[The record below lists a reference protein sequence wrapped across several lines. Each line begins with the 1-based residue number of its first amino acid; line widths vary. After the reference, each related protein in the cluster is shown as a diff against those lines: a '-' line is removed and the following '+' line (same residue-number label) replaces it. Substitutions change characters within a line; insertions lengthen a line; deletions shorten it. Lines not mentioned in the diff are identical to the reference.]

1 LAEGQ
6 GDAATHYLE
15 EAISAVGRSWNLQAL
30 RPAHAVLAERDLLE
44 GHPERVHARLL
55 PLLDRLGVQELKA
68 TNLLPLLAW
77 AHLELGEMA
86 AAAELVAQAVTRA
99 QAQDNKLALVDAL
112 RVAAMVALHQERR
125 AAADTALVEGLDLA
139 RAMPH
144 PYAEARLLHL
154 YGDLHVQQGETAL
167 ARERLE
173 AALAI
178 FQRLGARQDLER
190 VERAIEELRSE

>member
-1 LAEGQ
+1 M
-6 GDAATHYLE
+6 
-15 EAISAVGRSWNLQAL
+15 
-30 RPAHAVLAERDLLE
+30 AERDLLA
-44 GHPERVHARLL
+44 GQPDRARARLL
-55 PLLDRLGVQELKA
+55 PLLDRPGLQELYV

-86 AAAELVAQAVTRA
+86 AAAELVAQASARGR
-99 QAQDNKLALVDAL
+99 AQDNKLALVDAL
-112 RVAAMVALHQERR
+112 RVAAMVALHQERW
-125 AAADTALVEGLDLA
+125 AEAESALEEGLDLA

-154 YGDLHVQQGETAL
+154 SGDLHGQQGETAL

-190 VERAIEELRSE
+190 VERAIEELQSD